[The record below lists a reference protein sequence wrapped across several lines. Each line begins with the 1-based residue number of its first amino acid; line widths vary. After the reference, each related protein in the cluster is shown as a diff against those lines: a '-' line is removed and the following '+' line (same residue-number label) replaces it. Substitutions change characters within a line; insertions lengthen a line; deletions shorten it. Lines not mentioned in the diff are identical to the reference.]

1 MPEPQTQSLPASL
14 PSLQSP
20 EPSDTTISSR
30 NLTPEPPSEA
40 SQQIASPSQ
49 SSTASAEPSSRGS
62 PESSLTEPCHQS
74 QCLSP
79 PSVAAEDPIAPE
91 SPCSQLSTAPTWPSP
106 LESPQLLAP
115 AKLNL
120 DTTWTSQTLD
130 SFSDPG
136 STENPGAQPSEGLL
150 TEHTRLQPRKGPGAP
165 RSPATTANNWQDPQA
180 RSRPKVAELKK
191 CFEG

>member
-20 EPSDTTISSR
+20 QPSDTTISSR

-40 SQQIASPSQ
+40 SQEITSPSQ

-62 PESSLTEPCHQS
+62 PESSLTEPCHQN
-74 QCLSP
+74 QRLSP
-79 PSVAAEDPIAPE
+79 PHAAAEDPIALE
-91 SPCSQLSTAPTWPSP
+91 SPCSQLSAVPTRPSP
-106 LESPQLLAP
+106 LESPQLLVP
-115 AKLNL
+115 TKLNL

-130 SFSDPG
+130 SFSDPR

-165 RSPATTANNWQDPQA
+165 RSPAATANNWQDPQA
-180 RSRPKVAELKK
+180 RSQPKVADLKK

>member
-1 MPEPQTQSLPASL
+1 MPEPQPQSLPASL

-20 EPSDTTISSR
+20 QPSDTISSSK
-30 NLTPEPPSEA
+30 NLTPQPPSEA
-40 SQQIASPSQ
+40 SQEITSPSQ
-49 SSTASAEPSSRGS
+49 SSTASAEPSGRGA
-62 PESSLTEPCHQS
+62 PESSLTEPCDQI
-74 QCLSP
+74 QYLSP
-79 PSVAAEDPIAPE
+79 PHEAAGDLAAPE
-91 SPCSQLSTAPTWPSP
+91 SPCSQLSTAPTQPSP

-115 AKLNL
+115 TKPNL

-130 SFSDPG
+130 SSSDPG

-150 TEHTRLQPRKGPGAP
+150 TEHTHLQPPNGPGAP
-165 RSPATTANNWQDPQA
+165 RSRATTANNWQDPQA